1 MDSSKSGATCDERNN
16 VFRMQIANY
25 KLDGIEAVKI
35 RFYDMVVQTDH
46 ILLEEQ
52 TSPSEENVI
61 PTNGSIKY
69 TETATVM
76 CHGN

>member
-1 MDSSKSGATCDERNN
+1 MDSSKSGVTCDERNN

-52 TSPSEENVI
+52 TSPSE
-61 PTNGSIKY
+61 
-69 TETATVM
+69 
-76 CHGN
+76 

>member
-1 MDSSKSGATCDERNN
+1 MDSSKSGVTCDERN

-52 TSPSEENVI
+52 TSPSE
-61 PTNGSIKY
+61 
-69 TETATVM
+69 
-76 CHGN
+76 

>member
-35 RFYDMVVQTDH
+35 SFYDMVVQTDH
-46 ILLEEQ
+46 ILQEEE
-52 TSPSEENVI
+52 TSPSE
-61 PTNGSIKY
+61 
-69 TETATVM
+69 
-76 CHGN
+76 